1 MRHEGSA
8 LPSSRTMRE
17 TNKGDRQMTVAEIRA
32 QVEAAK
38 IVAMSNF
45 ERTWGTRD
53 VQTVVNALRQ
63 TAPNSASLADAAR
76 KAQAITRKR

>member
-1 MRHEGSA
+1 M
-8 LPSSRTMRE
+8 T
-17 TNKGDRQMTVAEIRA
+17 MTVAEIRA

-38 IVAMSNF
+38 IVAMNNF

-53 VQTVVNALRQ
+53 VQAVAGALCK
-63 TAPNSASLADAAR
+63 TIPTSSSPADAAR